1 MLYFYIYIININFL
15 FHPFS
20 TQRGVAE
27 FWTVTVT
34 CHQVSKE
41 TEGFSFWPFVGSAEK
56 FGVFKSKAQLCT
68 QKQNDKLMVHVN
80 ETIVIKS
87 DSPKVAEWVKRMKAY
102 KAEQLER
109 MRNSDKCD
117 FEFQF

>member
-1 MLYFYIYIININFL
+1 MAFCFFFRKVWRFQIK
-15 FHPFS
+15 
-20 TQRGVAE
+20 GV
-27 FWTVTVT
+27 TLL
-34 CHQVSKE
+34 
-41 TEGFSFWPFVGSAEK
+41 P
-56 FGVFKSKAQLCT
+56 
-68 QKQNDKLMVHVN
+68 KQNDKLMVHVN

-117 FEFQF
+117 FEFQL